1 MDSYCNFSFTRTYR
15 QAFGP
20 SARALALNLDNKK
33 QNNPYFPKIRNSQI
47 LIYACHVVI
56 IWVHKKS
63 RTPKNEK
70 SVVFFSKNVDFPDP
84 VQISAHRVV
93 IERP

>member
-33 QNNPYFPKIRNSQI
+33 QNNPYFPKIRNSRIRNSQI

-70 SVVFFSKNVDFPDP
+70 SVFF
-84 VQISAHRVV
+84 
-93 IERP
+93 IEKC